1 MWIFTNS
8 GFISVVAD
16 RNSTGNLLVRA
27 RVRGHIQAMFPCADV
42 FTDEH
47 ADYYYRA
54 LLPRKTVADAMA
66 QSVEAIAYP
75 NFKNSVSDPALHA
88 SYVSVWW
95 SMRNLQDKQLGRTD
109 D

>member
-66 QSVEAIAYP
+66 QSVESIQYP
-75 NFKNSVSDPALHA
+75 NFKDSVSNPTLHDA
-88 SYVSVWW
+88 YLKVWEA
-95 SMRNLQDKQLGRTD
+95 MRRLQCKPI
-109 D
+109 

>member
-1 MWIFTNS
+1 MWLCTSTSFL
-8 GFISVVAD
+8 SVVAD
-16 RNSTGNLLVRA
+16 LDDKDRLLVRA
-27 RVRGHIQAMFPCADV
+27 RVAGHIEAVFPEAKV

-66 QSVEAIAYP
+66 QSVESIAYP